1 MTQVTSPTG
10 TDPAILAIHA
20 IQDRIEI
27 TDVLYRYASTIDK
40 FDLEGLRGTLADD
53 LWAQYGNAEPVIGGD
68 AVASWIAQS
77 IATGDLAAPPA
88 QRLPRRGRR
97 RRRPARSCTTPLT
110 RCSTD
115 DPKTAKV
122 LVGRYHNELRRTPD
136 GWKISKLVLD
146 LLWGEAKIDAAGY
159 FDLVGGRGPGRGR
172 EPGDEAAM
180 SSSEPLATGRSRSA
194 RGLVLRNRLVGT
206 AHAAGLVADG
216 LALPA
221 DAEYWRRRA
230 AGGAAMLVVGGTVT
244 APESTWRRR
253 IVTEA
258 WREEAVPG
266 MAARAEAIR
275 AEGAVAACQLVHLGR
290 ETTGA
295 DMWFAPVAPSA
306 VRSPREPTRPRPVT
320 DGEVDAIIEGFR
332 VSAVNALAAGFQ
344 VIELHAAHGYLL
356 GQFLSAVTNRRP
368 DAGSPAARAAHP
380 RPRSLDAIR
389 GSAPGAVI
397 GIRLSIDGGEE
408 AGLTLDG
415 LCELLPHVSP
425 HVDYINLTVGVRTTY
440 VRDMATA
447 EPPLLPHLARIRPLT
462 STPLLVSQAFRRADQ
477 IDAALAA
484 GADLVGMARPLIADP
499 DLPAKLLS
507 GRAAQVRPCVSC
519 NEDCRTFDP
528 VLLCSVN
535 PELAPAGAAQ
545 APGRTALGPA
555 GRRRPEQ
562 AASRSSAPVRRGS
575 SALCPGSARA
585 RPRSW
590 CSTSATRSAGSSR
603 SRRRHRTGT
612 AGGLCSTSTG
622 YRSRPPAASPC
633 GSGPRA
639 RHGRPGRLRRGVLA
653 VGSEEVLPR
662 GRRHR
667 ASARVS
673 LAIAAGRRA
682 LAGREHLLIV
692 DDGFGSWPCASA
704 VELAVC
710 AGACRRITVATP
722 GAAFG
727 ASLPAEG
734 RVQLIAR
741 LRGAPLDV
749 LPFTA
754 LSSVGDGWAEI
765 TNMMSRTTRRIAAD
779 TVIVVGERRA
789 RDWRSLVPA
798 TAPRCG

>member
-1 MTQVTSPTG
+1 MRPT
-10 TDPAILAIHA
+10 L
-20 IQDRIEI
+20 
-27 TDVLYRYASTIDK
+27 
-40 FDLEGLRGTLADD
+40 
-53 LWAQYGNAEPVIGGD
+53 
-68 AVASWIAQS
+68 
-77 IATGDLAAPPA
+77 
-88 QRLPRRGRR
+88 
-97 RRRPARSCTTPLT
+97 
-110 RCSTD
+110 
-115 DPKTAKV
+115 
-122 LVGRYHNELRRTPD
+122 
-136 GWKISKLVLD
+136 
-146 LLWGEAKIDAAGY
+146 
-159 FDLVGGRGPGRGR
+159 
-172 EPGDEAAM
+172 
-180 SSSEPLATGRSRSA
+180 SSSEPLAARPLPLA
-194 RGLVLRNRLVGT
+194 RGLVLRNRMVGT
-206 AHAAGLVADG
+206 AHAPGFVSGG
-216 LALPA
+216 LALPE
-221 DAEYWRRRA
+221 DAGYWRRRA

-275 AEGAVAACQLVHLGR
+275 GEGAVAACQLVHLGR

-295 DMWFAPVAPSA
+295 EMWFPPVAPSA
-306 VRSPREPTRPRPVT
+306 VRSPREPVRPRPLT

-356 GQFLSAVTNRRP
+356 SQFLSAVTNQRP
-368 DAGSPAARAAHP
+368 GASSLAARAGIIA
-380 RPRSLDAIR
+380 RITDAIR
-389 GSAPGAVI
+389 RSAPGAVI
-397 GIRLSIDGGEE
+397 GIRLSTDGGEE

-507 GRAAQVRPCVSC
+507 GRTAQVRPCVSC

-535 PELAPAGAAQ
+535 PELAPDGAARRPAAPLLVQQ
-545 APGRTALGPA
+545 AGDGPA
-555 GRRRPEQ
+555 GSVAIVGAGPAGLECAVALAGRGAPEVVVFDQREAIGGQLAVAAAAPNRAGWQ
-562 AASRSSAPVRRGS
+562 ALLDFYRASLEA
-575 SALCPGSARA
+575 
-585 RPRSW
+585 
-590 CSTSATRSAGSSR
+590 AGGVTLR
-603 SRRRHRTGT
+603 LGTTAGT
-612 AGGLCSTSTG
+612 ADLAEFGE
-622 YRSRPPAASPC
+622 
-633 GSGPRA
+633 
-639 RHGRPGRLRRGVLA
+639 VILA
-653 VGSEEVLPR
+653 VGSEEVLPEVA
-662 GRRHR
+662 GIER
-667 ASARVS
+667 ALASSR
-673 LAIAAGRRA
+673 AIAAGPSA
-682 LAGREHLLIV
+682 LAEREHLLII
-692 DDGFGSWPCASA
+692 DDGFGNWPCASA
-704 VELAVC
+704 VEMAVR
-710 AGACRRITVATP
+710 AAVPQITVATP
-722 GAAFG
+722 GAAFA

-789 RDWRSLVPA
+789 RDWRPLVPPGPTVRVIGDALVPRRAAHAISEGRAAAEAIRARACAA
-798 TAPRCG
+798 TAPA